1 MDYNRSLNI
10 VLVGDPEVGKST
22 LISKCHQCNPT
33 SQNGVFFTR
42 DFKIPD
48 SYKPTSL
55 SSHPTNIYQNKGDRG
70 MMYSVFRANITDTGG
85 GRRYDH
91 VRPLAYMDADVFLV
105 CFDICNRQSFLNV
118 SSRWLPE
125 IKKYEPQVPVLLVGT
140 KADLKSR

>member
-1 MDYNRSLNI
+1 MDYNKPLNI

-22 LISKCHQCNPT
+22 LISKCHQFNPT
-33 SQNGVFFTR
+33 SENGGFFTR
-42 DFKIPD
+42 DFKIPS

-55 SSHPTNIYQNKGDRG
+55 SSHLTSIYQNKGDHS

-140 KADLKSR
+140 KSDLKSR